1 MKLEIIS
8 PEKQIFNGNADGIT
22 LPGAGGIFSVL
33 DNHVSM
39 ISILKTGTITI
50 NDSGKEDNI
59 DIKDGV
65 IEVKN
70 NVVVV
75 CVNE

>member
-22 LPGAGGIFSVL
+22 LPGAAGIFSVL

-50 NDSGKEDNI
+50 NHSGKEDNI